1 MHNMEKV
8 IIKKIENMREEI
20 VEFIQEMV
28 KIPSEVPPGK
38 YREISKFVAA
48 KMQNFGIETKTKRN
62 NVIGEIGNE
71 NGPTLIF
78 NAHLDTEI
86 GRAHV

>member
-8 IIKKIENMREEI
+8 IIKKIDNMREEI

-48 KMQNFGIETKTKRN
+48 KCKILELKPKLRGIMSLAK
-62 NVIGEIGNE
+62 
-71 NGPTLIF
+71 
-78 NAHLDTEI
+78 
-86 GRAHV
+86 